1 MIDNNKNEKELNIN
15 NNKFYNSRDYIN
27 LNIFYFILINTILI
41 LWSFR
46 EGKLIGYK
54 NIISLINL
62 KII

>member
-15 NNKFYNSRDYIN
+15 HNKFYNSRDYIN

-46 EGKLIGYK
+46 EGKDAKIL
-54 NIISLINL
+54 SLL
-62 KII
+62 

>member
-15 NNKFYNSRDYIN
+15 HNKFYNSRDYIN